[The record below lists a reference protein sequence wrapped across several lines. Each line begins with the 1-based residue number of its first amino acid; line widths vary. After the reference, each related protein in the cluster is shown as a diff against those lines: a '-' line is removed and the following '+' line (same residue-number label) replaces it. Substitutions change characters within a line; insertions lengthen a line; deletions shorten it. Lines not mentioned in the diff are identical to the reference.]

1 MHEWKWQDWEGLP
14 YLTCSLLQNWQHG
27 FFTQHFWSRTPEQLA
42 DVFSPSPGVYRL
54 KQVHGNRVLAPS
66 EIPQIEGEL
75 SSGDG
80 IITEEPQQSVWV
92 ASADCTPV
100 LIADRAT
107 GRVAAIHAGWRG
119 TAQKIVPAAI
129 ARFLQFG
136 TQKADLL
143 IALGPAIAGEVYQ
156 VSTEVAIALGQT
168 IPSLEPLH
176 SSEALLTAL
185 EQLPHPPI
193 LPDPH
198 PDRVRLDVRQIN
210 ALQIEQLGISAE
222 QVALA
227 PHCTY
232 QQPDDFFSYR
242 RTQEK
247 KVQWSGIVSNP

>member
-1 MHEWKWQDWEGLP
+1 MHEWQWQRWEGLP
-14 YLTCSLLQNWQHG
+14 YLTCSLLRDWQHG
-27 FFTQHFWSRTPEQLA
+27 FFTQHFWSRTPEELV
-42 DVFSPSPGVYRL
+42 DVFSPSTAVYRL
-54 KQVHGNRVLAPS
+54 KQVHGNRVLMPS
-66 EIPQIEGEL
+66 EIPQTEGEL
-75 SSGDG
+75 ASGDG
-80 IITEEPQQSVWV
+80 MMTEEPDQSVWV

-119 TAQKIVPAAI
+119 TAQQIVPTAI

-136 TQKADLL
+136 TQKSDLC

-156 VSTEVAIALGQT
+156 VSTEVAIEVGQT
-168 IPSLEPLH
+168 ILPSEPSRSPDGTL
-176 SSEALLTAL
+176 AAL

-193 LPDPH
+193 LSDPH
-198 PDRVRLDVRQIN
+198 PNRVRLDVRRVN

-232 QQPDDFFSYR
+232 QQPDNFFSYR

-247 KVQWSGIVSNP
+247 KVQWSGIISNP